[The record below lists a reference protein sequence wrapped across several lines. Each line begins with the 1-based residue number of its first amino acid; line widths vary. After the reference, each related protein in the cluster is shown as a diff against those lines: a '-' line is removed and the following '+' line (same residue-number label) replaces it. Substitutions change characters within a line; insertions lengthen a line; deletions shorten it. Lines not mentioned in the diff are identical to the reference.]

1 MDGLEGDFGSMVEV
15 ERFVYGLGK
24 REKGR
29 NMTSGSP
36 VFDFSIHEHAF
47 VIYCEERPSLGE
59 GKEGRQTKFCY
70 PCLSR

>member
-1 MDGLEGDFGSMVEV
+1 MDGLERDFGSMVQV

-36 VFDFSIHEHAF
+36 VFYLSIFMTMPLSYTVRKDRVWGVQRREAD
-47 VIYCEERPSLGE
+47 ELLLSLS
-59 GKEGRQTKFCY
+59 Q
-70 PCLSR
+70 

>member
-1 MDGLEGDFGSMVEV
+1 MDGLERDFGSMVQV

-36 VFDFSIHEHAF
+36 VFDLSIHDHAF
-47 VIYCEERPSLGE
+47 VIYSEERPSMGSAKK
-59 GKEGRQTKFCY
+59 GGR
-70 PCLSR
+70 